1 MNWSAW
7 ILALLEQFDDRLVVV
22 AVGTRADQLDLAHDP
37 TERVDLRF
45 VHPDGDIHNGAATSG
60 TAVTTDRWAPRPK
73 IEVREEPVINMFCRA
88 STVSRVTLVRG
99 VFRASAVHKVDDRQC
114 VQILHTVI
122 FLSPTTLMIPS
133 TQ

>member
-1 MNWSAW
+1 MILTFSSLSSTSCRNPCSAASSTAIRPLMNWSAW

-60 TAVTTDRWAPRPK
+60 TAVTTDRWAPRQ
-73 IEVREEPVINMFCRA
+73 R
-88 STVSRVTLVRG
+88 
-99 VFRASAVHKVDDRQC
+99 
-114 VQILHTVI
+114 
-122 FLSPTTLMIPS
+122 
-133 TQ
+133 